1 MFSLI
6 LLVIFAIIF
15 GYFATQN
22 TQTITVTLYNYTIS
36 SIPLYIVIGAAL
48 LIGLSLSWLISLSG
62 SVSTAMKIRGKESTI
77 KDAKKNIHDLTK
89 QVNQLE
95 IENARLKGKVE
106 EEQVDDE
113 SL

>member
-36 SIPLYIVIGAAL
+36 SIPLYTVIGAAL

-62 SVSTAMKIRGKESTI
+62 SFSTAMKIRGKESTI